1 MLFASDLDNTLIHS
15 YKKAKKDDIC
25 VEVKDGKEL
34 SFMSK
39 ENYELLKE
47 VVKKCEFV
55 PVTTRSLEQY
65 QRINLGIIPKYAI
78 VAHGAILLIDGK
90 VDEGWTIE
98 TRKLMDV
105 KLPEIIKNDIIF
117 DVRYVDDFFV
127 FGKSESPQKA
137 VEYLESVIDH
147 TKLIACA
154 VHNKVYVLPRAL
166 EKSFALKRLK
176 MRINEEFVIC
186 SGDSELDISMLEI
199 ADIAIN
205 PNTLQLQNQNHHK
218 LNEES
223 FSLEM
228 LKKAAELIENHRN

>member
-15 YKKAKKDDIC
+15 YKRAQKDDIC

-39 ENYELLKE
+39 ENYQLLKE

-90 VDEGWTIE
+90 VDEGWTVE
-98 TRKLMDV
+98 TRKLMDA
-105 KLPEIIKNDIIF
+105 KLPEIQKNDIIF

-127 FGKSESPQKA
+127 FAKSESPKKA
-137 VEYLESVIDH
+137 VEYLESIIDQN
-147 TKLIACA
+147 KLISCA
-154 VHNKVYVLPRAL
+154 VHNKVYVFPNGL

-176 MRINEEFVIC
+176 ERINEEFVIC

-205 PNTLQLQNQNHHK
+205 PKTLQLENQNQHK
-218 LNEES
+218 INEES

-228 LKKAAELIENHRN
+228 LKKADELIEKHRT